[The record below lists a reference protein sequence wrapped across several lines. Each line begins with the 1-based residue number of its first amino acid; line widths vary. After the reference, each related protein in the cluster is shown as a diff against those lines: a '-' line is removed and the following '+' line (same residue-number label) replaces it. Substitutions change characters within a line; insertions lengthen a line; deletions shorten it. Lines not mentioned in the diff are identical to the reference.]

1 MASRLKLHEE
11 LTNILKSVNVY
22 YQPPANVKLQYPCVK
37 YSLSGSD
44 IKRANNGAY
53 SCTNRYEVTVVDL
66 NPDSGIPETILKH
79 FPMCSLDR
87 GYPADNLNHFV
98 LTLYY

>member
-11 LTNILKSVNVY
+11 LISILGNVNVY

-37 YSLSGSD
+37 YSLSGSS
-44 IKRANNGAY
+44 IKRANNGVYNHA
-53 SCTNRYEVTVVDL
+53 NRYEVIVVDP
-66 NPDSGIPETILKH
+66 NPDSCIHETILQH
-79 FPMCSLDR
+79 LPLCNLDR
-87 GYPADNLNHFV
+87 GYTADNLNHFV